1 MNQCKSQF
9 LLPSIIALTIY
20 NPYRSYSQQQENYS
34 SYPQTYF
41 PHPNRSTFFNPMQNR
56 PIRLFRIEMI
66 LPLKQFGQAFSAHDP
81 PIQCLMF
88 RRPTTPLSQ
97 QPGFFFRELPEI
109 SFLQQQNQ
117 FLTILYKTH
126 NLFYIELHFILKT
139 NKSSKKMNDSYNF
152 LPLFSTFRLNKDE
165 INSKTRD

>member
-1 MNQCKSQF
+1 M
-9 LLPSIIALTIY
+9 TG
-20 NPYRSYSQQQENYS
+20 QQ
-34 SYPQTYF
+34 
-41 PHPNRSTFFNPMQNR
+41 
-56 PIRLFRIEMI
+56 
-66 LPLKQFGQAFSAHDP
+66 LKPRGY
-81 PIQCLMF
+81 
-88 RRPTTPLSQ
+88 
-97 QPGFFFRELPEI
+97 
-109 SFLQQQNQ
+109 Q